1 MRAVLIR
8 ALKKNIMLRD
18 DEQVIRTEPKQT
30 PPPPTPGLVEKL
42 EALGFRPF
50 GYEW

>member
-1 MRAVLIR
+1 MNSEKFAT
-8 ALKKNIMLRD
+8 AMLSD
-18 DEQVIRTEPKQT
+18 DEQVIRTEPK
-30 PPPPTPGLVEKL
+30 PAPPPTPGLVEKL

>member
-1 MRAVLIR
+1 MIS
-8 ALKKNIMLRD
+8 D
-18 DEQVIRTEPKQT
+18 DESMIRTEPLPT
-30 PPPPTPGLVEKL
+30 PPPPPTPGLVEKL

>member
-1 MRAVLIR
+1 MIS
-8 ALKKNIMLRD
+8 D
-18 DEQVIRTEPKQT
+18 DESMIRTEPKPT
-30 PPPPTPGLVEKL
+30 PPQPTPGLVEKL

>member
-1 MRAVLIR
+1 MIP
-8 ALKKNIMLRD
+8 D
-18 DEQVIRTEPKQT
+18 DESMIRTKPT

-50 GYEW
+50 DVEW

>member
-1 MRAVLIR
+1 MIS
-8 ALKKNIMLRD
+8 D
-18 DEQVIRTEPKQT
+18 DENMIRTEPKPT
-30 PPPPTPGLVEKL
+30 PPPPTLGLVEKL